1 MASGWT
7 VLDALNKS
15 SKAAADDA
23 PKARFRTRDISIRK
37 IYPNERNFYRV
48 QDVEKLAQ
56 EILAEGLLENMAVTY
71 APCEAGEYRIIAGE
85 KRWRAL
91 HLLVESGHEEFEIV
105 TCQIRQPASE
115 HEEMVQLIMAN
126 SYRDKT
132 VADILEEER
141 QLKEAL
147 TYMQQNGLTMGGYKL
162 DSGRLRDVI
171 ADMMQASGTK
181 IAQIESINNR
191 LIPEFTKELKEGRL
205 TFSAA
210 YEISGM
216 SAEGQQAMLQKYQE
230 DGNLTLKDV
239 KAAKAAAQEEKKAAE
254 KPAEAP
260 EGNQV
265 ENSAPEDEKGQEG
278 ASGEATGASEEA
290 EEYRTPHPEGI
301 TSLCYSCKR
310 YSECNVKT
318 GTCTKCD
325 EYVNKAEA
333 EKTEEQRYSE
343 EQDAIDRETQ
353 KKLREKAQE
362 EKMQQL
368 PSDNAAPE
376 PKVHDIRLGASF
388 FDDVLECRKNFELR
402 KNDRG
407 YKVGDIL
414 HMMEFK
420 DGRNTGRSV
429 KRKIIYMLEDFT
441 GLEDGFCIL
450 GIEPLKEEGTNGAG
464 QDAAQDAAQPVLK
477 YGA

>member
-7 VLDALNKS
+7 VLDALNNN

-37 IYPNERNFYRV
+37 IYPNKRNFYGV

-56 EILAEGLLENMAVTY
+56 EILAEGLLENMAVTH
-71 APCEAGEYRIIAGE
+71 APCDEGEYRIIAGE

-91 HLLVESGHEEFEIV
+91 CLLVESGHKEFEMV

-147 TYMQQNGLTMGGYKL
+147 TYMQQKGLTMGGYKL

-216 SAEGQQAMLQKYQE
+216 SADGQQEMLAKYQE
-230 DGNLTLKDV
+230 DGNLTLKEV
-239 KAAKAAAQEEKKAAE
+239 KAAKAAAQDAQ
-254 KPAEAP
+254 KPAEASA
-260 EGNQV
+260 GQQA
-265 ENSAPEDEKGQEG
+265 ENSAQETG
-278 ASGEATGASEEA
+278 KEQERAENEATGESEEG

-368 PSDNAAPE
+368 PSDNAARE
-376 PKVHDIRLGASF
+376 PKVHDIRLGAPF

-402 KNDRG
+402 KNDRD

-414 HMMEFK
+414 YMMEFK
-420 DGRNTGRSV
+420 DGRNTGRAV

-441 GLEDGFCIL
+441 GLEDGYCIL
-450 GIEPLKEEGTNGAG
+450 GTEPLQDAQGNGAG
-464 QDAAQDAAQPVLK
+464 QDAAQDAAQPVLQ

>member
-15 SKAAADDA
+15 SKAAADEA

-37 IYPNERNFYRV
+37 IYPNKRNFYGV

-71 APCEAGEYRIIAGE
+71 APCDAGEYRIIAGE

-91 HLLVESGHEEFEIV
+91 HMLVEGGHEEFEIV

-147 TYMQQNGLTMGGYKL
+147 VYMQQNGLTMGGYRL
-162 DSGRLRDVI
+162 DSGRLRDII
-171 ADMMQASGTK
+171 ADMMRASRTK
-181 IAQIESINNR
+181 IAQIESINKR
-191 LIPEFTKELKEGRL
+191 LLPEFTKELKEGRL

-210 YEISGM
+210 YEVSGM
-216 SAEGQQAMLQKYQE
+216 TAEGQQAMLKKYQE

-239 KAAKAAAQEEKKAAE
+239 KEAKMAAQ
-254 KPAEAP
+254 KPAEAI
-260 EGNQV
+260 EGQRA
-265 ENSAPEDEKGQEG
+265 ENSVPETEKGQEG
-278 ASGEATGASEEA
+278 ASGEAA
-290 EEYRTPHPEGI
+290 EYRTPHPEGI
-301 TSLCYSCKR
+301 VSLCYSCKR
-310 YSECNVKT
+310 YTDCNVKT
-318 GTCTKCD
+318 STCTKCD

-343 EQDAIDRETQ
+343 EQDRIDRETE
-353 KKLREKAQE
+353 KKLREMEQE
-362 EKMQQL
+362 KKMQQL
-368 PSDNAAPE
+368 PSDRKAQE
-376 PKVHDIRLGASF
+376 PQVHDIRLGESF
-388 FDDVLECRKNFELR
+388 FDDVLYCRKNFELR
-402 KNDRG
+402 KNDRN

-414 HMMEFK
+414 NMMEFK
-420 DGRNTGRSV
+420 DGRNTGRTV
-429 KRKIIYMLEDFT
+429 KRKVIYMLEGFT
-441 GLEDGFCIL
+441 GLEDGYCIL
-450 GIEPLKEEGTNGAG
+450 GTEPI
-464 QDAAQDAAQPVLK
+464 QDKAVQPALQQ

>member
-7 VLDALNKS
+7 VLDALNKN

-37 IYPNERNFYRV
+37 IYPNERNFYGV

-91 HLLVESGHEEFEIV
+91 CLLVESGHEEFEMA

-191 LIPEFTKELKEGRL
+191 LIPEFTQELKEGRL

-216 SAEGQQAMLQKYQE
+216 PADGQQEMLAKYQE

-239 KAAKAAAQEEKKAAE
+239 KKAKAAAQDAQ
-254 KPAEAP
+254 KPAEAL
-260 EGNQV
+260 EGN
-265 ENSAPEDEKGQEG
+265 NSAQETGKGQEG
-278 ASGEATGASEEA
+278 AEIEATGAYEA
-290 EEYRTPHPEGI
+290 GEEYRTPHPEGI
-301 TSLCYSCKR
+301 TSLCYGCQR

-318 GTCTKCD
+318 STCTKCD

-333 EKTEEQRYSE
+333 EKTKEQRYSE
-343 EQDAIDRETQ
+343 EQDTIDRETQ
-353 KKLREKAQE
+353 KKLRERAQE

-368 PSDNAAPE
+368 PSDKQE
-376 PKVHDIRLGASF
+376 PGQKVHDIRLGGSF
-388 FDDVLECRKNFELR
+388 FDDALECRKNFELR

-429 KRKIIYMLEDFT
+429 KRKVIYMLEDFT
-441 GLEDGFCIL
+441 GLEDGYCIL
-450 GIEPLKEEGTNGAG
+450 GIEPIQEDAEGRGAG
-464 QDAAQDAAQPVLK
+464 QDAAQDAAQPVLQ

>member
-7 VLDALNKS
+7 VLDALNKN

-37 IYPNERNFYRV
+37 IYPNERNFYGV

-91 HLLVESGHEEFEIV
+91 CLLAEGGHEEFEMV

-115 HEEMVQLIMAN
+115 YEEMVQLIMAN

-191 LIPEFTKELKEGRL
+191 LIPEFTQELKEGRL

-216 SAEGQQAMLQKYQE
+216 PADGQQEMLAKYQE

-239 KAAKAAAQEEKKAAE
+239 KKAKAASQDAQ

-260 EGNQV
+260 DGNQA
-265 ENSAPEDEKGQEG
+265 ENSAQEAGKGQKG
-278 ASGEATGASEEA
+278 AEIEAIGASEA
-290 EEYRTPHPEGI
+290 GEEYRTPHPEGI
-301 TSLCYSCKR
+301 TSLCYGCQR
-310 YSECNVKT
+310 YSECNVKIS
-318 GTCTKCD
+318 TCTKCD

-353 KKLREKAQE
+353 KKLRERAQE

-368 PSDNAAPE
+368 PSDKQE
-376 PKVHDIRLGASF
+376 PGQKVHDIRLGASF
-388 FDDVLECRKNFELR
+388 FDDVLKCQKNFELR

-429 KRKIIYMLEDFT
+429 KRKVIYMLEDFT
-441 GLEDGFCIL
+441 GLEDGYCIL
-450 GIEPLKEEGTNGAG
+450 GIEPIQEDAEGRGAG
-464 QDAAQDAAQPVLK
+464 QDTAQDAAQPVLQ

>member
-7 VLDALNKS
+7 VLDALNKN

-37 IYPNERNFYRV
+37 IYPNERNFYGV

-91 HLLVESGHEEFEIV
+91 HLLVDSGHEEFEIV

-132 VADILEEER
+132 AADILEEER
-141 QLKEAL
+141 KLKEAL
-147 TYMQQNGLTMGGYKL
+147 TYMQQNGLTMGGYRL
-162 DSGRLRDVI
+162 DSGRLRDII
-171 ADMMQASGTK
+171 AAMMQASGTK

-216 SAEGQQAMLQKYQE
+216 PAEGQHEMLEKYQE
-230 DGNLTLKDV
+230 DGNLTLKEV
-239 KAAKAAAQEEKKAAE
+239 KKAKAAAQGAQKAAE
-254 KPAEAP
+254 AT
-260 EGNQV
+260 EGQQA
-265 ENSAPEDEKGQEG
+265 ENSARETEKMQEG
-278 ASGEATGASEEA
+278 AEIEAAGTSEAGEG
-290 EEYRTPHPEGI
+290 YRTPHPEGI
-301 TSLCYSCKR
+301 TSLCYGCQR
-310 YSECNVKT
+310 YSGCNVKT
-318 GTCTKCD
+318 SICTKCD

-333 EKTEEQRYSE
+333 EKTEEQRYGE

-362 EKMQQL
+362 EKMRQL
-368 PSDNAAPE
+368 PSGNAAQE

-429 KRKIIYMLEDFT
+429 NRKVIYILEDFT
-441 GLEDGFCIL
+441 GLEDGYCIL
-450 GIEPLKEEGTNGAG
+450 GTEPVQEDAEGGGAG
-464 QDAAQDAAQPVLK
+464 QGAAQPILQ